1 MNPYLNPQPAHSQE
15 SIKGGNRVTPYAL
28 LDTDSPHPQLSSS
41 TNQNQNQN
49 QNVYVVHADAG
60 GEDLHIQLPNQGARV
75 IEMPPQYQ
83 GGSSPPG
90 SSQGASGSGMG
101 KRARPGMGLRLS
113 SGAQGAEGEEVAGG
127 GGLSPG
133 VGGGG
138 PVSPMSQVPS
148 EKSRH

>member
-1 MNPYLNPQPAHSQE
+1 
-15 SIKGGNRVTPYAL
+15 
-28 LDTDSPHPQLSSS
+28 
-41 TNQNQNQN
+41 
-49 QNVYVVHADAG
+49 
-60 GEDLHIQLPNQGARV
+60 
-75 IEMPPQYQ
+75 MPPQYQ

-113 SGAQGAEGEEVAGG
+113 SGAQGAEDEEVTGG